1 MFDLLCDMLARDFG
15 NYLVALAA
23 LAFPSAIFTG
33 VCVVVG
39 VREKDIE
46 NKKTCR
52 GLMWF
57 SLAACIFFTFFAVLW
72 KFNGGDVR

>member
-1 MFDLLCDMLARDFG
+1 MFDLLFHMLARDFG
-15 NYLVALAA
+15 NYLMVLAA

-33 VCVVVG
+33 VFAVVG

-57 SLAACIFFTFFAVLW
+57 SLAACIFFTYIAFLW
-72 KFNGGDVR
+72 KSNGGDVR